1 MVIDSGKSVSFILIM
16 VLVFKDEG
24 ELIDM
29 IDIIG
34 NLMVL
39 VEVKWIM

>member
-34 NLMVL
+34 NLTVL
-39 VEVKWIM
+39 VEVK